1 MAKLTR
7 QQLSRLAK
15 KYKINTFYV
24 FGSQAT
30 GKITKLSDYDFAVLL
45 SDKVP
50 KKLYGDYQIKIISEL
65 LRLVKSDYID
75 LVILNNKKIPLLLKY
90 NVIKEGKILFEKN
103 KNKRVGVE
111 VNILRRWLDWQ
122 YFEKLWGDIY
132 MKCVGNGRY
141 TQYIEKYLR
150 S

>member
-1 MAKLTR
+1 MKNLTK
-7 QQLSRLAK
+7 QQLNRLAK

-30 GKITKLSDYDFAVLL
+30 GKTTKLSDYDFAVLL

-50 KKLYGDYQIKIISEL
+50 EKLYGDYQIKIISEL
-65 LRLVKSDYID
+65 LRLVKSDHID
-75 LVILNNKKIPLLLKY
+75 LVILNNKKTPLLLKY

-103 KNKRVGVE
+103 KSKRVGIE

-132 MKCVGNGRY
+132 VKCVADG
-141 TQYIEKYLR
+141 KF
-150 S
+150 